1 MQLIGLEYDDPPPA
15 GRDGPALPQAP
26 QGARHRLAGRPG
38 CAGEIVLRQRN
49 RDRPAGVRPGVRP
62 ERVDQVEQQPRHP
75 AGDVV
80 RAELQPAPV
89 GLPQRLISSASR
101 PSIAWGWARRNA
113 RNRSPLISTP
123 STASMAVTVAD
134 RGRRSSAANSPMR
147 SPADRTARTASY
159 PCGETDETFT
169 VPRRMTTTW
178 SAESPSV
185 NSLSPG
191 RYRRV
196 CPAAQRTAI
205 SSLLSRKRIAPSSPR
220 PGGGHPVVFSV
231 GHNPDLS
238 QGRDL
243 SRGRRCPVRLP

>member
-26 QGARHRLAGRPG
+26 QGARRRLAGRPG
-38 CAGEIVLRQRN
+38 C
-49 RDRPAGVRPGVRP
+49 RP

-89 GLPQRLISSASR
+89 GLPQRLITSASR

-220 PGGGHPVVFSV
+220 PGGG
-231 GHNPDLS
+231 
-238 QGRDL
+238 
-243 SRGRRCPVRLP
+243 